1 MPRVLE
7 GEGLLAN
14 RRGIRCYGACVARAV
29 RPASDAPIGRERRW
43 WRAAVLPASLVVA
56 VVLASCGSST
66 TAPAKRPAA
75 TGPFAVGS
83 VTHTFV
89 DTSRPT
95 MAHGGATAQASR
107 ALVTDIF
114 YPATGQPGPVP
125 HPGAAAERAVGPFPL
140 VVYAH
145 GTGGSKAETTA
156 LLASWAAAGY
166 VVAIPEFPLTNSHTP
181 GGSDISDYTNQPGD
195 VSFIIDQ
202 MLRAPPSG
210 LAGMVDAAL
219 VGVSGLSLGGVTAM
233 GVAFNSCCLDRRV
246 KAAVIMA
253 GLTLPYPGGTYF
265 AQAASPPVLF
275 IQGSADP
282 TVAPD
287 TSVSLYNQAKP
298 PKALVTI
305 VGGTHSSPYEGY
317 QLTPQVGLVSRISV
331 GFLDRYLKG
340 LPDGTARLRE
350 AVQSSNGLA
359 TLQESGL

>member
-1 MPRVLE
+1 M
-7 GEGLLAN
+7 
-14 RRGIRCYGACVARAV
+14 ARAV
-29 RPASDAPIGRERRW
+29 RPAADAPIRPEARQ
-43 WRAAVLPASLVVA
+43 WRAAALLACLVLA
-56 VVLASCGSST
+56 VVLASCGGGST
-66 TAPAKRPAA
+66 TAPAKRPVA
-75 TGPFAVGS
+75 TWPFAVGS

-95 MAHGGATAQASR
+95 MAHGGAPAQPSR
-107 ALVTDIF
+107 TLVTDVF
-114 YPATGQPGPVP
+114 YPAAGQPGPVP
-125 HPGAAAERAVGPFPL
+125 HSGAPADKAAGSFPL

-145 GTGGSKAETTA
+145 GSGGSKAETAA

-166 VVAIPEFPLTNSHTP
+166 VVAAPEFPLTNSHTP

-195 VSFIIDQ
+195 VSFVIDQ

-210 LAGMVDAAL
+210 LAGIIDATRI
-219 VGVSGLSLGGVTAM
+219 GVSGLSLGGVTAM
-233 GVAFNSCCLDRRV
+233 GVAFNSCCLDHRV
-246 KAAVIMA
+246 KAAVVMA

-265 AQAASPPVLF
+265 GQVASPPVLF

-287 TSVSLYNQAKP
+287 TSLSLYNQASA

-305 VGGTHSSPYEGY
+305 VGGTHGSPYEGN
-317 QLTPQVGLVSRISV
+317 QLTTQVDLVSRISV
-331 GFLDRYLKG
+331 GFFDRYLKG

-359 TLQESGL
+359 TLQEAGL